1 MARTS
6 VPNSASSQFF
16 IIHET
21 NESSASLNGNYA
33 AFGYV
38 LAGMNVVD
46 AIATCEVKDA
56 NTNAPSPVEDVI
68 IESATFV
75 EPKEKLW

>member
-16 IIHET
+16 IVHET
-21 NESSASLNGNYA
+21 NETSANLNGDYA

-46 AIATCEVKDA
+46 AIATCEVFGEA
-56 NTNAPSPVEDVI
+56 NAPMPFKDIV
-68 IESATFV
+68 IESASFV
-75 EPKEKLW
+75 EPKDKLW